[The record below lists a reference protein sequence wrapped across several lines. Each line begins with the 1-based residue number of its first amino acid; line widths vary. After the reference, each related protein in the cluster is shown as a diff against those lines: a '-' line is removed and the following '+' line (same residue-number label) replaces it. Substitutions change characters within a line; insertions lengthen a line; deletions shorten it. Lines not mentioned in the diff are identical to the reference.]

1 MRLSGIR
8 QSSLKAWK
16 IFWTSN
22 FIMKLTD
29 KGLITPTKIYK
40 NSFHQC
46 WHMLYNDNSNF
57 FFALLF
63 RGEKK
68 NKNLPR
74 DRIEERM
81 KEKVKTVQFINH
93 IQFFEARWIKIKGIK
108 HFLQTTALRYYFG
121 KNIPPILF
129 WICNW
134 VADYYIAK
142 SSARSTT
149 IISD

>member
-46 WHMLYNDNSNF
+46 WHMLQWHIQF
-57 FFALLF
+57 FLHYCS
-63 RGEKK
+63 GEKK

-121 KNIPPILF
+121 KNIPPYFF

-134 VADYYIAK
+134 VVDYYTAK
-142 SSARSTT
+142 SSASSTT

>member
-46 WHMLYNDNSNF
+46 WHMLYNDISNF
-57 FFALLF
+57 FLHYCS
-63 RGEKK
+63 GEEKK
-68 NKNLPR
+68 KLPR

-93 IQFFEARWIKIKGIK
+93 IQFFEDQWIKIKGIK

-121 KNIPPILF
+121 KNIPPHTFF

-134 VADYYIAK
+134 VVDYYTAK
-142 SSARSTT
+142 SSASSTT